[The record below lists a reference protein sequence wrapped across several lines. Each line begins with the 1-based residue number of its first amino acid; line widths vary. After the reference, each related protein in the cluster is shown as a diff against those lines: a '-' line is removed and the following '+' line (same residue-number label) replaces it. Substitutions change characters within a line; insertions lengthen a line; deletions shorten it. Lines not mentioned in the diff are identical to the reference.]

1 MVLEP
6 LVAELFRSGFVM
18 QVAASQNDFMT
29 PSVVA
34 AAEGDYERNLA
45 NAVEL
50 FRMLVLDEAHGQ
62 ANRALFAGWLEKH
75 GTEAMNAANLLQP
88 IWSQP
93 RVKITQFPD
102 VLAGSHDRLRAIG
115 SEIGLDVRP
124 LIGG

>member
-1 MVLEP
+1 
-6 LVAELFRSGFVM
+6 M

-62 ANRALFAGWLEKH
+62 ANRALFNGWIEKH
-75 GTEAMNAANLLQP
+75 GAEAVNAANLLQP

-102 VLAGSHDRLRAIG
+102 VVESSHNRLRAIG